1 MKELLKKL
9 CDINAVSG
17 GEDALREAILGEI
30 SPYCEASVDPLG
42 NIIAFKKGK
51 KRPNKKLMID
61 AHMDEVGLIIIG
73 ITEGG
78 FLRFETVG
86 GIDAAVLLSRCV
98 KIGEH
103 YGVITSKPIH
113 LLEKDERDKL
123 PQISELFVDI
133 GASSKSDA
141 EKMVQPGDKAA
152 FCTEFCEL
160 GNKVMAKAIDDR
172 AGCAVLINLIKAE
185 SEYDFY
191 ATFTVCEEIGCTGAA
206 AATFTVNP
214 DAALVLEA
222 TTAADIAGVQENSK
236 VCCLGEGVAVSFMDR
251 STLYNNSLYNTALE
265 TAKKHGI
272 KCQVKQA
279 VAGGNNS
286 GKIHTS
292 VGGVATLALSVP
304 CRYIHSPS
312 CVANIDD
319 INSCFNLAQK
329 MIEEICGD

>member
-9 CDINAVSG
+9 CNINAVSG
-17 GEDALREAILGEI
+17 DEDALREVILAEI
-30 SPYCEASVDPLG
+30 LPYCEASVDPLG

-51 KRPNKKLMID
+51 KRPGKKLMID
-61 AHMDEVGLIIIG
+61 AHMDEVGLIITS
-73 ITEGG
+73 ITDDV

-86 GIDAAVLLSRCV
+86 GTDEAVLLSRGV
-98 KIGEH
+98 KIGKH

-113 LLEKDERDKL
+113 LTEKDERDKY
-123 PQISELFVDI
+123 PKISELFIDI
-133 GASSKSDA
+133 GARDKAEA
-141 EKMVQPGDKAA
+141 EKMVPPGSRAA
-152 FCTEFCEL
+152 FCSEFCEL
-160 GNKVMAKAIDDR
+160 GDKIMAKAIDDR
-172 AGCAVLINLIKAE
+172 AGCAVLIKLIKAE

-222 TTAADIAGVQENSK
+222 TTAADIAGVDENSK
-236 VCCLGEGVAVSFMDR
+236 VCSLGEGVAVSFMDR
-251 STLYNNSLYNTALE
+251 STLYNAALYKKALD
-265 TAKKHGI
+265 TAKSNGI
-272 KCQVKQA
+272 KCQIKQA

-312 CVANIDD
+312 CVAD
-319 INSCFNLAQK
+319 INDVNACFKLAQK